1 MAKSKK
7 NRNTIPIF
15 LLIILPLLAIGIS
28 SFAIFKGVHNY
39 ITTSDY
45 FRIREL
51 KMEGIT
57 DARYLSLMKDEI
69 LGTNIFR
76 VNARKLSERIKRRFP
91 NLYSVTVRRFLP
103 SQLLIIAKERL
114 PVAVVKRDVYYIF
127 DAEGVVL
134 SSMTQSVL
142 TSLPLIVGLEN
153 RLQKIRVGTA
163 YSLGQLHKALALAK
177 TLKTHATQIQTS
189 LPKDERRSITKIDAG
204 QPPNLIFYL
213 GDDIQVKIGDGDFED
228 RLDLLPAI
236 LRSIGAD
243 VSNVKYIDLR
253 PKEPVVAMKNKK

>member
-103 SQLLIIAKERL
+103 S
-114 PVAVVKRDVYYIF
+114 
-127 DAEGVVL
+127 
-134 SSMTQSVL
+134 
-142 TSLPLIVGLEN
+142 
-153 RLQKIRVGTA
+153 
-163 YSLGQLHKALALAK
+163 
-177 TLKTHATQIQTS
+177 
-189 LPKDERRSITKIDAG
+189 
-204 QPPNLIFYL
+204 
-213 GDDIQVKIGDGDFED
+213 
-228 RLDLLPAI
+228 
-236 LRSIGAD
+236 
-243 VSNVKYIDLR
+243 
-253 PKEPVVAMKNKK
+253 